1 MIIPLHPRLSENEER
16 ELTEIVAEFNVRIQP
31 IHGTGRSIY
40 AILGDETS
48 QELINRIEGLPYI
61 ERVDRIQTPYKLMAR
76 ESKLAQHK
84 ISIGQRWIPGEFCVI
99 AGPCTIDP
107 NNRNFLL
114 ETAQAVKEA
123 GADMLRGGV
132 WKPRTSP
139 HSYQGDAKSLEILLE
154 ARARTG
160 LPINTEV
167 MDFEQAKICVEA
179 GVDCLQVGA
188 RSALNYRL
196 LQELGKMTKGTE
208 IRVLLKRGMHMGP
221 VSEFILAGEYIVAQ
235 GNPNII
241 LCPRGTMPPLE
252 GYRNHPDESITPLL
266 KEKTWAPVVVD
277 PSHSVGKAV
286 YVPHAALAAAAYGAD
301 GLLIESHCQPK
312 KGVGDDPK
320 QAVTPDVL
328 AHIIR
333 EGREI
338 HGRVQKMLKASQGA

>member
-1 MIIPLHPRLSENEER
+1 MIIPLHPRLSEKEER
-16 ELTEIVAEFNVRIQP
+16 ELMEIVAEFHVGLQP
-31 IHGTGRSIY
+31 IHGTERSIY

-61 ERVDRIQTPYKLMAR
+61 DRIDRIQVPFKLMAK
-76 ESKLAQHK
+76 ESKLSQHK
-84 ISIGQRWIPGEFCVI
+84 ISIGKRQIPGDFCVI
-99 AGPCTIDP
+99 AGQCTIDP
-107 NNRNFLL
+107 NNRNFFL
-114 ETAQAVKEA
+114 ETAAAVKEA
-123 GADMLRGGV
+123 GADMIRGGV

-139 HSYQGDAKSLEILLE
+139 HSFQGDARSLDILLE
-154 ARARTG
+154 ARAKTG
-160 LPINTEV
+160 LQINTEV
-167 MDFEQAKICVEA
+167 MDFEQAKICIDA
-179 GVDCLQVGA
+179 KVDCLQIGA

-196 LQELGKMTKGTE
+196 LQEVGQKTKGTE

-235 GNPNII
+235 GNPNIM

-286 YVPHAALAAAAYGAD
+286 YVPHASMAAAAYGAD
-301 GLLIESHCQPK
+301 GLLIETHCQPK

-320 QAVTPDVL
+320 QAVTPDML
-328 AHIIR
+328 SHIIR
-333 EGREI
+333 ECREI
-338 HGRVQKMLKASQGA
+338 HSRVQKLAKVG

>member
-1 MIIPLHPRLSENEER
+1 MIIPLHPRLSESEER
-16 ELTEIVAEFNVRIQP
+16 ELAEVTAEFGVRIQP

-48 QELINRIEGLPYI
+48 QELISRIEGLPYI

-84 ISIGQRWIPGEFCVI
+84 ISIGKRWIPGDFCVI
-99 AGPCTIDP
+99 AGQCTIDP
-107 NNRNFLL
+107 NNRNFFL
-114 ETAQAVKEA
+114 ETSQAVKEA
-123 GADMLRGGV
+123 GADMIRGGV

-139 HSYQGDAKSLEILLE
+139 HSFQGDAKSLEILLE
-154 ARARTG
+154 ARERTG

-167 MDFEQAKICVEA
+167 MDFDQAKICVEA
-179 GVDCLQVGA
+179 KVDCLQVGA

-196 LQELGKMTKGTE
+196 LAELGKMTKGTE

-221 VSEFILAGEYIVAQ
+221 VSEFILAGEYVVAQ

-312 KGVGDDPK
+312 KGIGDDPK
-320 QAVTPDVL
+320 QAVTPDML
-328 AHIIR
+328 GHIIR

-338 HGRVQKMLKASQGA
+338 HKRVQHMLKAAQGA

>member
-1 MIIPLHPRLSENEER
+1 MIIPLHPRLSEKEER
-16 ELTEIVAEFNVRIQP
+16 ELLEVVAEFNVKIQP
-31 IHGTGRSIY
+31 IHGTERSIY

-48 QELINRIEGLPYI
+48 QDLINRIEGLPYI
-61 ERVDRIQTPYKLMAR
+61 DRIDRMQTPFKLMAK
-76 ESKLAQHK
+76 ESKLSQHK
-84 ISIGQRWIPGEFCVI
+84 ISVGKRLIPGDFCVI
-99 AGPCTIDP
+99 AGHCTIDP
-107 NNRNFLL
+107 NNRNFFL
-114 ETAQAVKEA
+114 ETAAAVKEA

-139 HSYQGDAKSLEILLE
+139 HSFQGDARSLDILLE
-154 ARARTG
+154 ARAKTG
-160 LPINTEV
+160 LQVNTEV
-167 MDFEQAKICVEA
+167 MDFEQAKLCVDA
-179 GVDCLQVGA
+179 GVDCLQIGA

-196 LQELGKMTKGTE
+196 LQEVGRLTKGTE

-235 GNPNII
+235 GNPNIM

-286 YVPHAALAAAAYGAD
+286 YVPHASLAAAAYGAD
-301 GLLIESHCQPK
+301 GIVIETHCQPK

-320 QAVTPDVL
+320 QAVTPDML
-328 AHIIR
+328 SHIIR
-333 EGREI
+333 ECREI
-338 HGRVQKMLKASQGA
+338 HSRVQKLAKVG